1 MNVDKVFEIV
11 MINEKDQF
19 IDYIISVKIVEEIFF
34 DIFFIFEDISYIV
47 FYYSYC

>member
-1 MNVDKVFEIV
+1 MNVDKVLEIV